1 MAQWVKDL
9 TLVLLWH
16 RFHFGQELTGA
27 AGVLK
32 QKQKQKTKTNKQ
44 KKLKILPSLE
54 VFHSSIILFTKYE
67 LPPLSSLYFS

>member
-16 RFHFGQELTGA
+16 RFHFDQELTGA

-32 QKQKQKTKTNKQ
+32 QKQKQKQKQTNK
-44 KKLKILPSLE
+44 KN
-54 VFHSSIILFTKYE
+54 
-67 LPPLSSLYFS
+67 